1 VVFYINTTALGQQRT
16 PSLISTAGGVS
27 AWSSTSTQQHW
38 GQQRTPSLISTVGG
52 VLVRFSSSTSLGTAA
67 NPLAHLHR
75 RRHSGMVFYIN
86 STRGSGKLPPLSPP
100 PTVFRHGSLHRQQRS
115 DTSPPR
121 PSPLPMASR
130 RFHQH
135 RRHEEWYL
143 TSSPISTA
151 DGFSALSSTLTP
163 RGAIPHLLAGL
174 HRRWLPGAFIN
185 IDATRS
191 GASPPRPSTPPT
203 ASRRFHQH

>member
-1 VVFYINTTALGQQRT
+1 MRLIHLHPRRRSSVVFFIDSTEGNSVPLCSSLLMEFQRDLLHQQYWGSSEPPRSSPPPMAFRRGLLHRQHWRQQRIA
-16 PSLISTAGGVS
+16 S
-27 AWSSTSTQQHW
+27 
-38 GQQRTPSLISTVGG
+38 
-52 VLVRFSSSTSLGTAA
+52 
-67 NPLAHLHR
+67 
-75 RRHSGMVFYIN
+75 
-86 STRGSGKLPPLSPP
+86 LSPP

-203 ASRRFHQH
+203 ASRHFHQH